1 MPDTGERTGTANNG
15 AGGISNP
22 SQAHDGDDSTS
33 AAIVQFGTA
42 ISNTFII
49 SGYAGDDLAAG
60 VTINGI
66 EIRIRGNFSPSFAD
80 TKLINVKLSKDGAS
94 GTFNNPSTGVVS
106 QNLTSTATDY
116 TFGGSSETWQHTWSG
131 FTDISNLAVSLQ
143 ADQQSDSAGTAVTG
157 IFAVGVTVHFTEA
170 DGVTQ
175 GMGKVT
181 LDGARLEITSG
192 KFLID

>member
-1 MPDTGERTGTANNG
+1 MPDTGERDGTANNG
-15 AGGISNP
+15 NPSVSNP
-22 SQAHDGDDSTS
+22 SNAHDGDDSTS
-33 AAIVQFGTA
+33 AAIIQFGTA
-42 ISNTFII
+42 ASGAFII

-66 EIRIRGNFSPSFAD
+66 EIRIRGQFSPSFAD

-106 QNLTSTATDY
+106 QNLTSTAADY

-131 FTDISNLAVSLQ
+131 FTDISNLAVSFE
-143 ADQQSDSAGTAVTG
+143 ADQQSDSATTAVTAV
-157 IFAVGVTVHFTEA
+157 FAVGVTVHFTEA
-170 DGVTQ
+170 DGQ
-175 GMGKVT
+175 GVGKVT
-181 LDGARLEITSG
+181 LDGAKIQIVSG

>member
-66 EIRIRGNFSPSFAD
+66 EIRIRANFATSFAA
-80 TKLINVKLSKDGAS
+80 TKLVNVKLSKDGTS

>member
-1 MPDTGERTGTANNG
+1 MPDTGERDGTANN
-15 AGGISNP
+15 SP
-22 SQAHDGDDSTS
+22 SDVTSPANARDGDDSTS
-33 AAIVQFGTA
+33 ASMIQFDPVVTSA
-42 ISNTFII
+42 FII

-66 EIRIRGNFSPSFAD
+66 EIRIRGQFSPSFAD

-106 QNLTSTATDY
+106 QNLTSTAADY

-131 FTDISNLAVSLQ
+131 FTDISNLAVSFQ
-143 ADQQSDSAGTAVTG
+143 ADQQSDSATTAVTAV
-157 IFAVGVTVHFTEA
+157 FAVGVTVHFTEA
-170 DGVTQ
+170 DGQ
-175 GMGKVT
+175 GVGKVT
-181 LDGARLEITSG
+181 LDGAKIQIVSG

>member
-1 MPDTGERTGTANNG
+1 MPDTGERDGTANNG
-15 AGGISNP
+15 AAGVSSPAN
-22 SQAHDGDDSTS
+22 AHDGDDSTS
-33 AAIVQFGTA
+33 AAIVQFNTA

-143 ADQQSDSAGTAVTG
+143 ADQQSDSAGTAVTAVA
-157 IFAVGVTVHFTEA
+157 AVGVTVHFTSA
-170 DGVTQ
+170 AQ

>member
-1 MPDTGERTGTANNG
+1 MPDTGERTGTANSG
-15 AGGISNP
+15 FDSGPSN
-22 SQAHDGDDSTS
+22 AHDGDDSTS

-143 ADQQSDSAGTAVTG
+143 ADQQSDSAGTAVTAVA
-157 IFAVGVTVHFTEA
+157 AVGVTVHFTSA
-170 DGVTQ
+170 AQ